1 MGGKVIYAYL
11 TLLDRRGRAFGEAT
25 HNIEIAFDW
34 KLRAGAIESGRGL
47 KEVCVAMWSEWK
59 GGEQERN
66 DKSCGPCP
74 SDSTLTHS
82 IGILV

>member
-1 MGGKVIYAYL
+1 MGGKFIHAYL

-25 HNIEIAFDW
+25 HNIEIPFDW

-59 GGEQERN
+59 GEERN

-74 SDSTLTHS
+74 SGSTLTHS

>member
-66 DKSCGPCP
+66 YKSCGPCP
-74 SDSTLTHS
+74 SSSTLTHS